1 MFFVWFYAAL
11 SVARKSGQG
20 FNARSL
26 ADKHCVAHSFGLSL
40 TSIVLPTALVFRRQA
55 LCCSQLW
62 SFADKQCVARSFGLS
77 QTSRVLPTAI
87 TACVPWRLFLLPLR
101 HVHLV
106 HQVHQVH
113 LAKCFVTR
121 LAPQPCAK
129 VKTLFKETGAVSFIE
144 IRFEILILLLY
155 INF

>member
-11 SVARKSGQG
+11 PVARKSGQD
-20 FNARSL
+20 FN
-26 ADKHCVAHSFGLSL
+26 
-40 TSIVLPTALVFRRQA
+40 T
-55 LCCSQLW
+55 W
-62 SFADKQCVARSFGLS
+62 SFTDKPCITHSHSRMRAVTVGLLS
-77 QTSRVLPTAI
+77 
-87 TACVPWRLFLLPLR
+87 LR
-101 HVHLV
+101 HVHKV
-106 HQVHQVH
+106 QQVHQVH
-113 LAKCFVTR
+113 PAKCFVTR

>member
-20 FNARSL
+20 FNARSF
-26 ADKHCVAHSFGLSL
+26 ADKPCVAHSFGLSL
-40 TSIVLPTALVFRRQA
+40 TS
-55 LCCSQLW
+55 
-62 SFADKQCVARSFGLS
+62 
-77 QTSRVLPTAI
+77 RVLPAAI
-87 TACVPWRLFLLPLR
+87 PACVPWRLVLLLLR
-101 HVHLV
+101 HVHKV

-113 LAKCFVTR
+113 PAKWFVTQ